1 MKLLLIVSL
10 LLPTLVFGQTLRIGG
25 KNFTEQIL
33 LASMTGQYLK
43 HQGFNVDVKTG
54 LGTLLMRKALE
65 EDQLDIVWDY
75 TGTALIV
82 YHHVKEKMTGRASY
96 ELAKKLDAPKDLIW
110 LEPSRLDN
118 GYALTMPR
126 GVSEKL
132 SIKSIDD
139 LARYIKKEHKEDP
152 RKKNLLAVDF
162 EFASRPDGLKPLQET
177 YEFSFKRNE
186 IKQMDPGL
194 VYMALKNQQVLVGL
208 AFPSDGRISGF
219 NLVVLED
226 NRQFF
231 PSYFVTA
238 VVRKKVLDKH
248 PKLATYLNNI
258 AAKLDTP
265 TMTELNRRVDIDHE
279 SIEKV
284 ARDFLKQQGL
294 LP

>member
-1 MKLLLIVSL
+1 MKILFIFSFLFSS
-10 LLPTLVFGQTLRIGG
+10 LVFSQTIKIGG

-33 LASMTGQYLK
+33 LATMTSQYLK
-43 HQGFNVDVKTG
+43 HQGFDVDLKTG

-65 EDQLDIVWDY
+65 EDQLDVVWDY

-96 ELAKKLDAPKDLIW
+96 ELARSLDAPKDLIW

-126 GVSEKL
+126 EVSQKL

-139 LARYIKKEHKEDP
+139 LARYIKKEHKEHP

-177 YEFSFKRNE
+177 YEFAFKRNE

-194 VYMALKNQQVLVGL
+194 VYMALKNRQVLVGL

-219 NLVVLED
+219 DLVLLDD
-226 NRQFF
+226 NREFF

-238 VVRKKVLDKH
+238 VVRKEVLEKH

-279 SIEKV
+279 SIERV
-284 ARDFLKQQGL
+284 ANDFLKQQGL
-294 LP
+294 IP

>member
-1 MKLLLIVSL
+1 MKLLFILCLFPSLI
-10 LLPTLVFGQTLRIGG
+10 FARTLRIGG

-33 LASMTGQYLK
+33 LASITGQYLK
-43 HQGFNVDVKTG
+43 HQGYDTDVKTG

-118 GYALTMPR
+118 GYALTMPQK
-126 GVSEKL
+126 VAQKL

-139 LARYIKKEHKEDP
+139 LASYIKNQHIENP

-162 EFASRPDGLKPLQET
+162 EFASRPDGLKPLQEA
-177 YEFSFKRNE
+177 YEFSFKRDE

-194 VYMALKNQQVLVGL
+194 VYMALKNKQVLVGL

-219 NLVVLED
+219 NLVTLED
-226 NRQFF
+226 NRSFF

-238 VVRKKVLDKH
+238 VVRKEIIEKD
-248 PKLATYLNNI
+248 PKIATYLNNI

-279 SIEKV
+279 SIERV
-284 ARDFLKQQGL
+284 AKDFLKQQGL
-294 LP
+294 VP

>member
-1 MKLLLIVSL
+1 MKFLFVVCFLFPSL
-10 LLPTLVFGQTLRIGG
+10 LLAQTLRIGG

-43 HQGFNVDVKTG
+43 HHGLNVDVKTG

-96 ELAKKLDAPKDLIW
+96 ELAKSLDAPKDLIW
-110 LEPSRLDN
+110 LEPSQLDN

-126 GVSEKL
+126 EVAQKL
-132 SIKSIDD
+132 SIKTIDD
-139 LARYIKKEHKEDP
+139 LARFIKKQHQDHP

-162 EFASRPDGLKPLQET
+162 EFASRPDGLRPLQEN

-219 NLVVLED
+219 DLVVLED
-226 NRQFF
+226 NRNFF
-231 PSYFVTA
+231 PSYYVTA
-238 VVRKKVLDKH
+238 VVRKEALEKF
-248 PKLATYLNNI
+248 PKLSTYLNNI

-279 SIEKV
+279 SIERV
-284 ARDFLKQQGL
+284 ASDFLKQQGL
-294 LP
+294 VP